1 MSSVSYFPLICLP
14 SFIPDCGS
22 ISSLLQKLSEWQT
35 ELETSSEI
43 IVEMTASVTELVRLC
58 LLNSQ
63 LPTEVLSNSFHS
75 QLGSLLNKIV
85 KARAGMWRQTCL
97 NNQVSPAKLLDFDW
111 RVDTKAASDTMN
123 RMSAASLLLSLRIQ
137 DTPTSV
143 GIMPAA
149 RNVQLELGP
158 QELNTM
164 LDGLTKIKEQL
175 SAIQ

>member
-1 MSSVSYFPLICLP
+1 
-14 SFIPDCGS
+14 
-22 ISSLLQKLSEWQT
+22 
-35 ELETSSEI
+35 
-43 IVEMTASVTELVRLC
+43 
-58 LLNSQ
+58 
-63 LPTEVLSNSFHS
+63 
-75 QLGSLLNKIV
+75 
-85 KARAGMWRQTCL
+85 MWRQTCL